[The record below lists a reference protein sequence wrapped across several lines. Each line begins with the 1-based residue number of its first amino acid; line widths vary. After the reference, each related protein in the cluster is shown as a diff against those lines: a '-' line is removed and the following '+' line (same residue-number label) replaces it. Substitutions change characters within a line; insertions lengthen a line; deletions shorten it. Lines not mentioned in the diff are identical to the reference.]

1 MLITFFRTLILYF
14 MVVIIMRIMGKHQIG
29 ELQPYE
35 LVVAL
40 MISEMAAIPIT
51 DTEIPLINGIIPILT
66 LLLAQVTVSYWTL
79 KSEKARA
86 IVCGRPSILIEKGRI
101 VEDELRRLRM
111 NMNDLLEELRVKNF
125 PNISEVDY
133 AILETNGKM
142 SVIPK
147 GKHRPVLTSDLGIN
161 APDPGLPV
169 SLIIDGDII
178 HHNLRT
184 AGFTEDKLRQYFK
197 DQGVEDVKHIL
208 YASIDNTQKIFW
220 QKKEGL

>member
-1 MLITFFRTLILYF
+1 MLITFFRTLILYI

-66 LLLAQVTVSYWTL
+66 LLLAQVTLSYWTL
-79 KSEKARA
+79 KSKNARA

-147 GKHRPVLTSDLGIN
+147 GQHRPVLTSDLGIK
-161 APDPGLPV
+161 AQDPGLPL

-178 HHNLRT
+178 YQNLNMT
-184 AGFTEDKLRQYFK
+184 GFTEEKLRQYFK
-197 DQGVEDVKHIL
+197 DQGVENIKHIL
-208 YASIDNTQKIFW
+208 YASIDSTQQIFW